1 MNGFVNLLLNFVSS
15 LKLFGDLMF
24 RNLLPKEYVFFDFFE
39 SHSNLSIK
47 LMEELIKVLSDP
59 SDLTAG
65 AKEIKKLE
73 SELDQIEVACVEALH
88 KTFITPFERT
98 EIYKLI
104 GRMDD
109 IVNCMNAALSRMDL
123 YEIDIIRP
131 EALKMAEIVHN
142 CCIEIGLAVKLL
154 RDMKNIEAIRDH
166 CQKIRKFESEGDK
179 LFKSAIKNLFHEKDA
194 VLIIKWKEIFDR
206 IEKGI
211 DRCQDVANIIEEVT
225 IENA

>member
-1 MNGFVNLLLNFVSS
+1 M
-15 LKLFGDLMF
+15 LK
-24 RNLLPKEYVFFDFFE
+24 NLLPKEYVFFDFFE
-39 SHSNLSIK
+39 NHSKLSIK
-47 LMEELIKVLSDP
+47 LIEEVLNVLNNP
-59 SDLTAG
+59 VQLTEG
-65 AKEIKKLE
+65 AKQIKKYE

-88 KTFITPFERT
+88 RTFITPFERT

-104 GRMDD
+104 KKMDGIAD
-109 IVNCMNAALSRMDL
+109 SLNGALSRMSL
-123 YEIDIIRP
+123 YEIDVIRP
-131 EALKMAEIVHN
+131 EAIEMVEIVHN
-142 CCIEIGLAVKLL
+142 CCIEIDYAVKLL
-154 RDMKNIEAIRDH
+154 RNMKNIEDIRTH
-166 CQKIRKFESEGDK
+166 CGKIRKFESDGDK

>member
-1 MNGFVNLLLNFVSS
+1 
-15 LKLFGDLMF
+15 MF
-24 RNLLPKEYVFFDFFE
+24 RNLLPKEYDFFDFFV
-39 SHSNLSIK
+39 SHSQLLIK
-47 LMEELIKVLSDP
+47 LMEELFKVLSNP
-59 SDLTAG
+59 SNLDEG
-65 AKEIKKLE
+65 AKGIKKIE

-88 KTFITPFERT
+88 RTFITPFERT
-98 EIYKLI
+98 DIYKLI

-109 IVNCMNAALSRMDL
+109 IANCMNAALSRMDL

-131 EALKMAEIVHN
+131 EAIKMVEIVHS
-142 CCIEIGLAVKLL
+142 CTIEINHAVKLL
-154 RDMKNIEAIRDH
+154 RDMKNIEAIREH
-166 CQKIRKFESEGDK
+166 CGKIRKFESEGDK

>member
-1 MNGFVNLLLNFVSS
+1 
-15 LKLFGDLMF
+15 MF
-24 RNLLPKEYVFFDFFE
+24 KNLLPKEYVFFDFFE
-39 SHSNLSIK
+39 NHSNHTVKMIEELLKVLNNPSNLTEGAKSIK
-47 LMEELIKVLSDP
+47 KY
-59 SDLTAG
+59 
-65 AKEIKKLE
+65 E

-104 GRMDD
+104 SRMDD
-109 IVNCMNAALSRMDL
+109 IANCMNASLSRMDL
-123 YEIDIIRP
+123 YEIDVIRP
-131 EALKMAEIVHN
+131 EAIEMVTIVHT
-142 CCIEIGLAVKLL
+142 CCLEIGHAVKLL
-154 RDMKNIEAIRDH
+154 RDMKNIEQIRVH
-166 CQKIRKFESEGDK
+166 CTKIRKFESDGDK